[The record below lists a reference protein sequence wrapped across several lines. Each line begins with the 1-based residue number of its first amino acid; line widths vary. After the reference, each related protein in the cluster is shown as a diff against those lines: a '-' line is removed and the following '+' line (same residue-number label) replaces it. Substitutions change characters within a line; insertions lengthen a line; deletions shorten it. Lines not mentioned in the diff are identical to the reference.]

1 MTETSNASNG
11 DQATPK
17 QGIQREHGL
26 SVLRDKEAKALISFA
41 IDALSEVLGVAH
53 EMFQIMYR
61 TDQAKASQEDL
72 CDMRDDAL
80 ACLSTGEHYLLMLG
94 SVLED
99 QTANAGLSE
108 EHAPYP
114 VYMTSAEATDGR

>member
-1 MTETSNASNG
+1 
-11 DQATPK
+11 
-17 QGIQREHGL
+17 
-26 SVLRDKEAKALISFA
+26 
-41 IDALSEVLGVAH
+41 
-53 EMFQIMYR
+53 MFQALYR

-99 QTANAGLSE
+99 RTVNACLSE